1 MARTFDPRRQTTQG
15 SDGLGGLLP
24 LLLIGP
30 KRTAAKDAAKALQAH
45 MDAQQPVID
54 IGTAI
59 AALNAQRPLM
69 ANASRTA
76 AELAEAGRTVDL
88 INLVTSGSNM
98 GGGGNQGI
106 LFALLLSGNGGLS
119 I

>member
-69 ANASRTA
+69 ANVSRTA

-88 INLVTSGSNM
+88 INLVTSGNM
-98 GGGGNQGI
+98 GSGGNQGI

>member
-15 SDGLGGLLP
+15 NDGIGALLP

-30 KRTAAKDAAKALQAH
+30 KRTAAKDAAKALQTH
-45 MDAQQPVID
+45 MDAQQPCID
-54 IGTAI
+54 VATAC

-69 ANASRTA
+69 ANVSRTA
-76 AELAEAGRTVDL
+76 AELAEASRTADL
-88 INLVTSGSNM
+88 ITLLTNGNM
-98 GGGGNQGI
+98 NGGGNQGL
-106 LFALLLSGNGGLS
+106 LFAVLLSGNGGLS